1 MCLILHDLFVFKA
14 NYGTMLLEVGVK
26 DLKEKGKYLG
36 VIEGYPVTSIE
47 VSPDFQNL
55 AKIGVPLLKSHIFK
69 LMAPSNISPDEIGEI
84 KKPQAKVYSTT
95 IEEDL
100 RDVILYFKIEI
111 RDGVL
116 VILSTDFRIKEGA
129 L

>member
-1 MCLILHDLFVFKA
+1 MR
-14 NYGTMLLEVGVK
+14 
-26 DLKEKGKYLG
+26 DLKAPGKYLG

-47 VSPDFQNL
+47 VSPDFKNL
-55 AKIGVPLLKSHIFK
+55 AKIEIPLLKSHIFK
-69 LMAPSNISPDEIGEI
+69 LMAPSKIFPDKIGEI

-95 IEEDL
+95 VEEDL

-111 RDGVL
+111 RDGIL